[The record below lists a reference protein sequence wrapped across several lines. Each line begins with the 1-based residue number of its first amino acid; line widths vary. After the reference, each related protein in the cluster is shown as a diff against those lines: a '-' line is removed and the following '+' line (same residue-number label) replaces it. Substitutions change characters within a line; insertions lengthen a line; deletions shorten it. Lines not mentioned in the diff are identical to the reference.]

1 VSGARPSRLRVG
13 SRGSR
18 LALVQADW
26 VCARLRERFPGTAVE
41 VVVIHT
47 KGDKLLDAPLA
58 KLGDKGLFVKELE
71 NALLDERIDLAVHS
85 AKDVPTEVPPGLT
98 LAAFTRRE
106 DPRDVFVARPDGA
119 RPRSLAGLPPGARLG
134 SSSLRRRS
142 QLLALRPDLE
152 VVDIRGNVETRLRK
166 VAEQGLAGTVL
177 AAAGLARLGRG
188 DAASFVFDPDQ
199 LLPAVGQGA
208 LAVEARAD
216 DPLLPAL
223 RDALD
228 DPATAACVRAERALL
243 RRLEGGCQVPLAA
256 HCVWGDDGPGAGDG
270 RQGAR
275 REAGAEGRLFLRAY
289 VGDLHGRR
297 WLRAGK
303 EGDAAD
309 PEGLGVALA
318 EDLLAR
324 GGADILA
331 QVRREHEQGV

>member
-1 VSGARPSRLRVG
+1 MTAAPRRLRVG

-18 LALVQADW
+18 LALVQAEW
-26 VCARLRERFPGTAVE
+26 ACARLRERFPATAVE

-47 KGDKLLDAPLA
+47 KGDRLLDAPLA
-58 KLGDKGLFVKELE
+58 RLGDKGLFVKELE
-71 NALLDERIDLAVHS
+71 NALLDGRIDLAVHS

-98 LAAFTRRE
+98 LAAFTHRE
-106 DPRDVFVARPDGA
+106 DARDVFVANPGSQGW
-119 RPRSLAGLPPGARLG
+119 RSLADLPPGARLG

-177 AAAGLARLGRG
+177 AAAGLARLGRS
-188 DAASFVFDPDQ
+188 DAASFVFSLDE

-208 LAVEARAD
+208 LAIEARAD

-223 RDALD
+223 RAALD
-228 DPATAACVRAERALL
+228 DPPTAACVRAERALL

-256 HCVWGDDGPGAGDG
+256 HCVWAGDG
-270 RQGAR
+270 
-275 REAGAEGRLFLRAY
+275 AGGRGRLFLRAY
-289 VGDLHGRR
+289 VGDLRGRR
-297 WLRAGK
+297 WLRGGR

-318 EDLLAR
+318 GELLAR
-324 GGADILA
+324 GGDGILA
-331 QVRREHEQGV
+331 EVRREHGGGA